1 MQFVLL
7 ILFSL
12 AAPFFTAQGCF
23 CLGYELGIT
32 IDEKDHPTV
41 CSKTAEITPSYKKV
55 WKQLLVDRKKYDR
68 KPHGEA

>member
-55 WKQLLVDRKKYDR
+55 
-68 KPHGEA
+68 